1 MFERNNPRKSQ
12 EIIIGERGRGDIAE
26 AVFLGGK
33 RVWRVTV
40 EEIGFMGKHQQTLC
54 SSRWEGS
61 VQMPRV
67 DAVLRFCRR
76 LCLTEQKMFYQPGV
90 GWKRDV
96 GVGGE
101 GKCVEQ
107 ESKRIHEL
115 GKYSM
120 SPGNP
125 EGTSGL

>member
-1 MFERNNPRKSQ
+1 MVTIQRSAVKRAFILLCCGNSTDMFERNNPRKSK
-12 EIIIGERGRGDIAE
+12 EIIIGEWGRGDIAE

-33 RVWRVTV
+33 RVWSLTV

-67 DAVLRFCRR
+67 DAVLRFCRH

-90 GWKRDV
+90 GWKR
-96 GVGGE
+96 
-101 GKCVEQ
+101 
-107 ESKRIHEL
+107 
-115 GKYSM
+115 
-120 SPGNP
+120 
-125 EGTSGL
+125 GL

>member
-90 GWKRDV
+90 GHN
-96 GVGGE
+96 
-101 GKCVEQ
+101 
-107 ESKRIHEL
+107 ESDTTERLNLTE
-115 GKYSM
+115 
-120 SPGNP
+120 
-125 EGTSGL
+125 T